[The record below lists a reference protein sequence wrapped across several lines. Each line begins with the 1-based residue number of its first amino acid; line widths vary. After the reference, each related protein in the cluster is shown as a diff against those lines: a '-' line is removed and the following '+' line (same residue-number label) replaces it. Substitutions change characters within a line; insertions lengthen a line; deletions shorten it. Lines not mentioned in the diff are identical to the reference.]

1 MKKSVVLFI
10 SVIFLMAFTANS
22 ASAQK
27 HKYYYYPGSNV
38 YYDAGPGL
46 YYYNQGA
53 AWTGVRVLPPG
64 ISITV
69 GAPRY
74 VIYHQGPN
82 VWVDNRVHVVKYKS
96 YKNKPG
102 KYKKYKNNGK
112 KHPQQRHKDD

>member
-1 MKKSVVLFI
+1 MKKSVILLI

-22 ASAQK
+22 ATAQK

-46 YYYNQGA
+46 YYYNQGSS
-53 AWTGVRVLPPG
+53 WTGVRVLPPG
-64 ISITV
+64 ISITF

-82 VWVDNRVHVVKYKS
+82 VWVDNRVHVVKYKN

-102 KYKKYKNNGK
+102 KYKKHKNKGK
-112 KHPQQRHKDD
+112 KH